1 MALADIGRRCWYN
14 LTIRGLMLGALTL
27 IVSAHAFAANTCDS
41 APSRPSVESDAQ
53 TAPGPRALRVVLYP
67 FLPNFAAYKNW
78 VVNQFESLHP
88 DIELEIVDLSNNYY
102 GSFTDDYVGCAN
114 ADVYELD
121 SVFLHD
127 FAMNKKVQPLP
138 ASATIP
144 DEQFLKNAA
153 AGVAVNGVR
162 YGSPHWVCGNFLFF
176 DASDGALRGVD
187 TLDKLKA
194 IIGSHITPHR
204 GLAVDLKGKST
215 LGEFYLNAAVD
226 RYAQWSNILPR
237 IAVFDP
243 SLESDL
249 QALSDMCEVGCR
261 DSSRHGTA
269 FFAEQFDAHN
279 ARALIGYSES
289 LNGALKLA
297 SDQSKCPYAARC
309 LDDADIDVEELPLD
323 PKESKTMSWVDSFTV
338 DSKCK
343 DQCINDAS
351 AFIQFMNEDATFM
364 SILLG
369 SDGIP
374 AYLLPAKKS
383 LYSRRDL
390 LAKAHLY
397 PSLQKIIENSFV
409 PSDLGLN
416 EELRNVGRRVDADL
430 PKQ

>member
-1 MALADIGRRCWYN
+1 MALAKIHKNCRCEPTVHTVI
-14 LTIRGLMLGALTL
+14 LVALAL
-27 IVSAHAFAANTCDS
+27 LVSAQAFAANNCGSALSRSAVDS
-41 APSRPSVESDAQ
+41 GGQVPA
-53 TAPGPRALRVVLYP
+53 GPRPLRVVLYP
-67 FLPNFAAYKNW
+67 FLPNFVAYKNW
-78 VVNQFESLHP
+78 VVTQFKSAHP
-88 DIELEIVDLSNNYY
+88 DIQLEIVDLSNNYY

-127 FAMNKKVQPLP
+127 FALNKKIQPLP
-138 ASATIP
+138 GSAAIP
-144 DEQFLKNAA
+144 DEQFLKNAV
-153 AGVAVNGVR
+153 AGVAVNGIR

-176 DASDGALRGVD
+176 AASDDALRGVD
-187 TLDKLKA
+187 TLDKLKT
-194 IIGSHITPHR
+194 IIGSHLASQR
-204 GLAVDLKGKST
+204 GIAVDLKGKST

-226 RYAQWSNILPR
+226 RYADWSNILVH

-249 QALSDMCEVGCR
+249 RALSDMCEGGCR
-261 DSSRHGTA
+261 DSSHHGTT
-269 FFAEQFDAHN
+269 FFAEQFDARK
-279 ARALIGYSES
+279 ARTLIGYSES

-297 SDQSKCPYAARC
+297 SDQSKCSYADRC
-309 LDDADIDVEELPLD
+309 LHDADIDVEELPLD
-323 PKESKTMSWVDSFTV
+323 PKGSKTMSWVDSFTV

-343 DQCINDAS
+343 DQCISDAS
-351 AFIQFMNEDATFM
+351 AFIQFMNEDATYM

-383 LYSRRDL
+383 LYSRTDL

-416 EELRNVGRRVDADL
+416 DELRNTGRRIDADL
-430 PKQ
+430 PKR

>member
-1 MALADIGRRCWYN
+1 VAAVIVAL
-14 LTIRGLMLGALTL
+14 LL
-27 IVSAHAFAANTCDS
+27 SAQAFGVNNC
-41 APSRPSVESDAQ
+41 RSVPERSSVDADAQ
-53 TAPGPRALRVVLYP
+53 GRSGARLLRVVLYP
-67 FLPNFAAYKNW
+67 FLPNFGAYKNW
-78 VVNQFESLHP
+78 IVTQFESKHP
-88 DIELEIVDLSNNYY
+88 DIQLEIMDLSNNYY

-127 FAMNKKVQPLP
+127 FALNSKIQPLP

-144 DEQFLKNAA
+144 NDQFLKNAVT
-153 AGVAVNGVR
+153 GVAVNGVR

-176 DASDGALRGVD
+176 DSSDDALRGVD
-187 TLDKLKA
+187 TLDKLKT
-194 IIGSHITPHR
+194 IIGAHVASHR

-226 RYAQWSNILPR
+226 RYADWGNILPH
-237 IAVFDP
+237 IAVFDQT
-243 SLESDL
+243 LESDL
-249 QALSDMCEVGCR
+249 QALADMCENGCR
-261 DSSRHGTA
+261 DSKHHGTS
-269 FFAEQFDAHN
+269 FFAEQFDALR

-297 SDQSKCPYAARC
+297 SDPSKCSNADHC
-309 LDDADIDVEELPLD
+309 LRDSDIDVEELPLD
-323 PKESKTMSWVDSFTV
+323 PKGSKTMSWVDSFTV

-343 DQCINDAS
+343 DQCIADAS
-351 AFIQFMNEDATFM
+351 AFIQFMNDDATYM

-369 SDGIP
+369 SDGVP

-383 LYSRRDL
+383 LYSRSDL

-416 EELRNVGRRVDADL
+416 EELRNTGRRIDRDL